1 MLLKNPQNLQEYT
14 SGGVPFSINC
24 RPPILFP
31 LKTPENQSCLVF
43 WEVENERPSTL
54 LKKRLRHRCFL
65 ISFGKFLS
73 TFFDRTP
80 PGYCLCQMYNCS
92 IFNISIIC
100 PITDSVLLVLNKLL
114 QHWNFQESL
123 FQTLLKVL
131 KFPLALFFYT
141 RM

>member
-1 MLLKNPQNLQEYT
+1 MLLKNSQNLQENT
-14 SGGVPFSINC
+14 SGGVPFSINS
-24 RPPILFP
+24 RPPILFS

-65 ISFGKFLS
+65 MSFGKFLS
-73 TFFDRTP
+73 IFFDRTP
-80 PGYCLCQMYNCS
+80 QGYCLCQMYKCS

-114 QHWNFQESL
+114 QHWNFLASL

-131 KFPLALFFYT
+131 KFPFALFFYK
-141 RM
+141 RK